1 MSIVFYVVVSLIVNV
16 THLHWYRVSSL
27 IIEFVMFSDLV
38 ERFKHVIMIEHW
50 H

>member
-1 MSIVFYVVVSLIVNV
+1 MSIGVLCSCKLIVNV

-27 IIEFVMFSDLV
+27 IIEFDMFSDLV